1 MGKGASR
8 RARAG
13 RVRRAALSVSC

>member
-8 RARAG
+8 RVRAG
-13 RVRRAALSVSC
+13 RVRRAAFSVSY